1 MLSCKVHPGNSGKS
15 HRERRRFI
23 ILVTLIL
30 TLSFPQNLIVQ
41 SLYSSENNYDF
52 SSPELIQGF
61 VDEELTPLAS
71 NKFQKSIIQFT
82 LFTLNTYSQ
91 NFIHTYQL
99 KTTYH
104 DRPMKVI
111 LRL

>member
-1 MLSCKVHPGNSGKS
+1 MLSYKACPGKSGKS
-15 HRERRRFI
+15 RRKRRHSILLFVLI
-23 ILVTLIL
+23 II
-30 TLSFPQNLIVQ
+30 LSFPQNLIVQ
-41 SLYSSENNYDF
+41 SLYSSGNNYDF

-61 VDEELTPLAS
+61 IDEEVTPLES
-71 NKFQKSIIQFT
+71 NKFQKSVIQFT
-82 LFTLNTYSQ
+82 LFILNLFSQ

-99 KTTYH
+99 KITYQ